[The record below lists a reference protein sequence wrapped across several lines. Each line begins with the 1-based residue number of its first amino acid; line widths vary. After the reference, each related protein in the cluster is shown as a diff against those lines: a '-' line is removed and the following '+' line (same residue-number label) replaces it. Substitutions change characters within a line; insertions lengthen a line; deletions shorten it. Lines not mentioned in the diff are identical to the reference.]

1 MKHLKSIDS
10 FSEPISEA
18 RVTVKRRYTESH
30 PAKNISTAARVRN
43 SVIEAMGDG
52 VLTEE
57 ELSKILQELKA
68 HKRWLGRNTKLF
80 NISEDQNGIKS
91 YTLSPFGKRV
101 KSKTITVNESKE
113 DFKPH
118 MMYDPETGKGYKAE
132 TYEDHVRMDKMGYVH
147 EDPNES
153 VSVNEMDTYAKD
165 ILDNYK
171 KDIYAFIKKI
181 NKEYFSGED
190 GALVADSLAM
200 VLTDIAKNEMK
211 HDRFIN
217 ESKYWTLLHGPGDF
231 VTDTSTDH
239 GISKD
244 PKDAVKYQ
252 NIKIATKAANEFKR
266 KHGVNVMVHV
276 MDEGINEAS
285 RWKGKEIYPDW
296 VKPSD
301 LDGFVKSINDLEVGK
316 DYAFYEPGMDSWQ
329 AEYTYKGT
337 VGSGAGFGYKFTSQ
351 IEPSPPEEFF
361 SKADMADMIKDLEL
375 VKMK

>member
-91 YTLSPFGKRV
+91 YALSPFGKRV
-101 KSKTITVNESKE
+101 MKKTITVNESN
-113 DFKPH
+113 DI
-118 MMYDPETGKGYKAE
+118 
-132 TYEDHVRMDKMGYVH
+132 
-147 EDPNES
+147 
-153 VSVNEMDTYAKD
+153 NEMDTYAKD

-171 KDIYAFIKKI
+171 KDIYAMIKKI
-181 NKEYFSGED
+181 NKNAFSGED

-211 HDRFIN
+211 HDKFIN
-217 ESKYWTLLHGPGDF
+217 EASSQKGKDLSKKELRDLLNKAEDMYHN
-231 VTDTSTDH
+231 TNWKREE
-239 GISKD
+239 ISKLFNSLNKQD
-244 PKDAVKYQ
+244 REKLAIDSNVPILID
-252 NIKIATKAANEFKR
+252 ILRNES
-266 KHGVNVMVHV
+266 V
-276 MDEGINEAS
+276 NEAS
-285 RWKGKEIYPDW
+285 RWKGKDLYPDW
-296 VKPSD
+296 IKPGDINPMPVKN
-301 LDGFVKSINDLEVGK
+301 INDLTVGLTYVIRDYGDNAYHGDYELKEVGRNYVFVDSAMHSQGGEMIFTK
-316 DYAFYEPGMDSWQ
+316 KEMLDVVKSSDIYEQD
-329 AEYTYKGT
+329 
-337 VGSGAGFGYKFTSQ
+337 
-351 IEPSPPEEFF
+351 
-361 SKADMADMIKDLEL
+361 
-375 VKMK
+375 

>member
-91 YTLSPFGKRV
+91 YALSPFGKRV
-101 KSKTITVNESKE
+101 KSKTITVNEAN
-113 DFKPH
+113 DI
-118 MMYDPETGKGYKAE
+118 
-132 TYEDHVRMDKMGYVH
+132 
-147 EDPNES
+147 
-153 VSVNEMDTYAKD
+153 NEMDTYAKD

-181 NKEYFSGED
+181 NKEYFTGED

-217 ESKYWTLLHGPGDF
+217 ESVNEARAPKSWDSQFTMKAIEAYKKGEFDLKDDKSIAKWDKEYNGGR
-231 VTDTSTDH
+231 
-239 GISKD
+239 D
-244 PKDAVKYQ
+244 PKPAFNTKEVVSYAVKTGKKP
-252 NIKIATKAANEFKR
+252 NGDK
-266 KHGVNVMVHV
+266 

-301 LDGFVKSINDLEVGK
+301 LDGFVKSINDLEEDQ

-329 AEYTYKGT
+329 AEYTYMGRRPN
-337 VGSGAGFGYKFTSQ
+337 GYQFRSSAQFSTS
-351 IEPSPPEEFF
+351 PDEFF
-361 SKADMADMIKDLEL
+361 DKKTLANMIKDLEL